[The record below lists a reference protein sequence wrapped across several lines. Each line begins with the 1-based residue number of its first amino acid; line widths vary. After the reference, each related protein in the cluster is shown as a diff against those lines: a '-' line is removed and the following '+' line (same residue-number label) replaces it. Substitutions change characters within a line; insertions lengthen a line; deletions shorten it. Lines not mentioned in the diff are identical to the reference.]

1 MFVHHGVALLSLLV
15 AAQVRCMHVYL
26 MLVLLSELTTPFVNL
41 RWWLDKAGLKHLKLY
56 TVNGLM
62 LLLVWGVA
70 RVVLFVPFYLHVI
83 QNWSTVRNIPLHAL
97 VLLVGVPLLLFGLN
111 TLWFV
116 KIVRGACKLV
126 MQPTGVQQHMQHP
139 AAGKHQGKGGSTD
152 VVQIRAYGRRIHAA

>member
-1 MFVHHGVALLSLLV
+1 
-15 AAQVRCMHVYL
+15 
-26 MLVLLSELTTPFVNL
+26 MLILLSELTTPFVNL
-41 RWWLDKAGLKHLKLY
+41 RWWLDKAQLKHLKLY

-83 QNWSTVRNIPLHAL
+83 QNWSTVKTIPLHAL
-97 VLLVGVPLLLFGLN
+97 VLLIGVPMLLFGLN

-126 MQPTGVQQHMQHP
+126 MQPPSGVKQQTQHLAVGKKS
-139 AAGKHQGKGGSTD
+139 AAAVSNE
-152 VVQIRAYGRRIHAA
+152 VVQIQAYGRRCHAE